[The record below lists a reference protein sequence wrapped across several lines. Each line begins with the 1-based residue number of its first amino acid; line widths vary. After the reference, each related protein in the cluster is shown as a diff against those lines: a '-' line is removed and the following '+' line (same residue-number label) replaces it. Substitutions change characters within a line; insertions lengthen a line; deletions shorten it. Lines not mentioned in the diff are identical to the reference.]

1 MSDSKTEVKLLELF
15 DVLSK
20 SFYSLQSNYDKLKVD
35 LDTISKNTQGS
46 FDSKQII
53 AQIEKDLQITKQ
65 ASERIEKIVFELQAY
80 KDNIQNVPGQ
90 LFEHLHDVTTKLSL
104 LVENLKNHDSS
115 VNDIVKR
122 LNETFNKEFIESVQ
136 NIKDVTTLTKELRS
150 LAKFSKLVSKPLGL
164 IVLFISLVISVGAT
178 LIGIVQMKDQ
188 IKETVNKAIEQVS
201 LSVQQKNAQK
211 NVQPNLPQ
219 DISKKEGNS

>member
-136 NIKDVTTLTKELRS
+136 NIKDVTTLTKELRP